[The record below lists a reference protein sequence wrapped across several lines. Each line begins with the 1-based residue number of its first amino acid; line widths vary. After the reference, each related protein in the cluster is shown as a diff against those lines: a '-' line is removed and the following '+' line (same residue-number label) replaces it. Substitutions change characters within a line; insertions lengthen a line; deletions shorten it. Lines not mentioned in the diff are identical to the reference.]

1 MAKGTMDFAQQNTE
15 QAMQATNWM
24 RAVAEQNLNQSR
36 GAYEGLL
43 TIARDAVGGVEA
55 VACRGGIDR
64 HYDLRDGHEF
74 ALPAARDQRAVGPVL
89 DDDLGYAE
97 GLQPRDRRLRARVAP

>member
-1 MAKGTMDFAQQNTE
+1 MTDDLAGEAMRRSGGVRRCFAG
-15 QAMQATNWM
+15 QA
-24 RAVAEQNLNQSR
+24 R
-36 GAYEGLL
+36 GE
-43 TIARDAVGGVEA
+43 VGRVEA

-64 HYDLRDGHEF
+64 HYYLRDGNKF

-89 DDDLGYAE
+89 DHDLGYAE